1 MFIKS
6 SVGILLSVQKDYKR
20 AQIFIILEWLCY
32 MQNTFYGTHWFTIVS
47 DVTTTGPTS
56 QPHEFS
62 LHPSTLENHPT
73 VLLPSTTRSPEKSL
87 KKQKT
92 KPNKTKQREG
102 CVCVRACVCA
112 RAHML
117 MIPDSEYKFW
127 ITSSMTMVHRNVDY
141 LVYELYALSHTLLSW
156 QLCHFKFLIILQAE
170 GSDMLLNTINFAI
183 TLSTYHCSLPLL
195 ISKIMNYSFT
205 LCFVNVTV
213 LPDSQNRSVHK

>member
-87 KKQKT
+87 KKQNRIKQ
-92 KPNKTKQREG
+92 NKERG
-102 CVCVRACVCA
+102 VCACVRVCVRVRTC
-112 RAHML
+112 
-117 MIPDSEYKFW
+117 
-127 ITSSMTMVHRNVDY
+127 
-141 LVYELYALSHTLLSW
+141 
-156 QLCHFKFLIILQAE
+156 
-170 GSDMLLNTINFAI
+170 
-183 TLSTYHCSLPLL
+183 
-195 ISKIMNYSFT
+195 
-205 LCFVNVTV
+205 
-213 LPDSQNRSVHK
+213 